1 MWQPILSQDHSATTV
16 ATTFVERAQA
26 SSGAT
31 ARRLLILHRVALEPE
46 RVELGDP
53 AAVAPQARPVLSNGE
68 DAGLL
73 GVAMLACIEIDR

>member
-1 MWQPILSQDHSATTV
+1 MWQPIVSQDHSA
-16 ATTFVERAQA
+16 ATFATAFVERAQA

-46 RVELGDP
+46 RVELADP
-53 AAVAPQARPVLSNGE
+53 ARVAPLARPVLSNGE

-73 GVAMLACIEIDR
+73 GVAVLACGEIDR

>member
-1 MWQPILSQDHSATTV
+1 MWKPIVSRDHSAATV
-16 ATTFVERAQA
+16 AAAFVERAQA

-46 RVELGDP
+46 RVELADP
-53 AAVAPQARPVLSNGE
+53 ARVAPLARPVLSNGE

-73 GVAMLACIEIDR
+73 GVAVLACGEIDR